1 MVRAMRRVR
10 RVRRFVAR
18 VLVLAVLV
26 LGSLAGLD
34 QWVTHAEEPAPAE
47 APAEAPP
54 PEHSRPAAP
63 RKRSAFPGPFRSPEA
78 CQKSWA
84 TRSQSVSEA
93 RARRGPRIGTWNV
106 RWFPLG
112 SDDGK
117 NLAEHTDVAWLA
129 CAIAHLDVDVLA
141 VQEFLDNV
149 EARNAQRELIE
160 KLDALTGGRH
170 RIELDECAGGRR
182 QHVGLLWDETRVT
195 LDDVRSIA
203 ALNPKGSMCA
213 ASLRPGLGAHARFA
227 DGSDLHVISVHLD
240 SGIEAR
246 DFEHRASSVR
256 ALGSLVP
263 ALRARDGDVLVL
275 GDYNAMGCSQCAP
288 AVTANDELAQ
298 LDGTLGALALHRLEH
313 ALGNRCTHYY
323 RGHAG
328 LLDFAVATTPLKQRV
343 EHVRASGVCEAL
355 ACERPKRGESPLAWD
370 RLSDHCPLVVQLQ
383 PTSKRSR

>member
-1 MVRAMRRVR
+1 MVRAMRRMR
-10 RVRRFVAR
+10 LVRRFVAR

-34 QWVTHAEEPAPAE
+34 QWVSHADEPAPAE
-47 APAEAPP
+47 AAPP
-54 PEHSRPAAP
+54 QPPEPPAA

-78 CQKSWA
+78 CQKAWA
-84 TRSQSVSEA
+84 ERSQPLAEA
-93 RARRGPRIGTWNV
+93 RARRGPRIGSWNV

-112 SDDGK
+112 SENGK
-117 NLAEHTDVAWLA
+117 NLAEHTDLDWLA
-129 CAIAHLDVDVLA
+129 CAIAQLDVDVLA

-149 EARNAQRELIE
+149 EARNAQRDLIE
-160 KLDALTGGRH
+160 KLNALTGGRY
-170 RIELDECAGGRR
+170 RLELDECAGGRR
-182 QHVGLLWDETRVT
+182 QHVGLLWNEARVT

-227 DGSDLHVISVHLD
+227 DGTDLHVISVHLD
-240 SGIEAR
+240 SGVEAR

-256 ALGSLVP
+256 ALASLVP
-263 ALRARDGDVLVL
+263 RLRARDADVLVL
-275 GDYNAMGCSQCAP
+275 GDYNAMGCAECAP

-323 RGHAG
+323 RGRAG
-328 LLDFAVATTPLKQRV
+328 LLDLAVATAPLKERV
-343 EHVRASGVCEAL
+343 QDIRAAGVCEAL
-355 ACERPKRGESPLAWD
+355 ACERPKRGETPLAWD
-370 RLSDHCPLVVQLQ
+370 VLSDHCPLVVQLAR
-383 PTSKRSR
+383 TSKRLR

>member
-34 QWVTHAEEPAPAE
+34 QWATHAEEPAPAE
-47 APAEAPP
+47 APSPEASPP
-54 PEHSRPAAP
+54 ASP

-84 TRSQSVSEA
+84 ERSQSVLEA
-93 RARRGPRIGTWNV
+93 RARRGPRIGSWNV

-112 SDDGK
+112 SDSGK
-117 NLAEHTDVAWLA
+117 NLAEHTDVDWLA
-129 CAIAHLDVDVLA
+129 CAIAQLDVDVLA

-149 EARNAQRELIE
+149 EARNAQRDLLE

-170 RIELDECAGGRR
+170 RLELDECAGGRR
-182 QHVGLLWDETRVT
+182 QHVGLLWNEARVT

-213 ASLRPGLGAHARFA
+213 SSLRPGLGAHARFA
-227 DGSDLHVISVHLD
+227 EGSDMHVISVHLD

-246 DFEHRASSVR
+246 DFEHRGRSVR
-256 ALGSLVP
+256 ALASLLP
-263 ALRARDGDVLVL
+263 ELRARDADVLVL
-275 GDYNAMGCSQCAP
+275 GDYNAMGCSECAP
-288 AVTANDELAQ
+288 AVTASDELAQ
-298 LDGTLGALALHRLEH
+298 LDSTLGALTLHRLEH
-313 ALGNRCTHYY
+313 SLGNRCTHYY

-328 LLDFAVATTPLKQRV
+328 VLDLAVATAPLKERV
-343 EHVRASGVCEAL
+343 QEIRASGVCEAL
-355 ACERPKRGESPLAWD
+355 ACERPKRGETPLAWD
-370 RLSDHCPLVVQLQ
+370 VLSDHCPLVVQLAR
-383 PTSKRSR
+383 TSKRSR